1 MRGAGFRV
9 LARLGWGLLAMGL
22 NGFHDLI
29 EGQILLPFVAIA
41 GVVARAGAV
50 QAQEAGET
58 VGAQFAF
65 QNFEDVAF
73 ELLIRQLV
81 NGYQWSLPFIQDG
94 GERILVTACSWG

>member
-1 MRGAGFRV
+1 LRRRG
-9 LARLGWGLLAMGL
+9 L
-22 NGFHDLI
+22 
-29 EGQILLPFVAIA
+29 VAC
-41 GVVARAGAV
+41 GAV
-50 QAQEAGET
+50 KEGIARWGADHAQEASET